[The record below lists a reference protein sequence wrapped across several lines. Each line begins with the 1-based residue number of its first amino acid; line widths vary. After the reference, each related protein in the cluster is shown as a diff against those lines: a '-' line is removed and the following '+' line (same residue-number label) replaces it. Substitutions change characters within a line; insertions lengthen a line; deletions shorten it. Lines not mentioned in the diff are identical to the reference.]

1 MAVLRGSVPTAA
13 AGGTLALKHA
23 NDCWKLAG
31 RLSGDAGIKEFSRGD
46 VVFQGFHKKRSKK
59 VKYSLEMNPAES
71 ESMLKFSPGGFV
83 A

>member
-31 RLSGDAGIKEFSRGD
+31 RLGGDAGIKRI
-46 VVFQGFHKKRSKK
+46 RSGRCCL
-59 VKYSLEMNPAES
+59 SGIS
-71 ESMLKFSPGGFV
+71 
-83 A
+83 